1 LAGLC
6 PGLCMAGGGV
16 STGGL
21 LAPMVSGGIGMGMVV
36 VPLFDI
42 VMAGVRPQEMGS
54 ASGVLQTVN
63 SLGMSLGIA
72 GIGAIFFALAG
83 GHGQHVPVYLHAAE
97 WTALPTI
104 ILLAGSFVIGF
115 GLPHRARS

>member
-1 LAGLC
+1 
-6 PGLCMAGGGV
+6 
-16 STGGL
+16 
-21 LAPMVSGGIGMGMVV
+21 
-36 VPLFDI
+36 
-42 VMAGVRPQEMGS
+42 MGS

-97 WTALPTI
+97 WTALATVV
-104 ILLAGSFVIGF
+104 LLAGSFVIGF
-115 GLPHRARS
+115 WLPRRARA